1 MLAIATDWATVSSL
15 ATGAGTLVL
24 AIATFAA
31 VLSAKRSNR
40 VAQQTLQEQRRSA
53 QAAEAA
59 LQEQRRPIFS
69 QSRFDDPVQKINFVE
84 GHWVKAAGG
93 RAVAEHVDGIVY
105 LAISLRNVGIGI
117 GVCQRWVARRGRGAS
132 SDMPTHVPEEEFRS
146 QSRDLYMPPGDVG
159 MWQGALRN
167 PHDPVRAQIAEAI
180 DAGEPITVELLY
192 SDLVGGQR
200 TITRFA
206 LTAFDDSWIATMV
219 RHWYLD
225 WAGPRPERELT
236 EAQEAVMR
244 DQEEAERERAAVAAG
259 ADGTDRPDGSVDRDG
274 ARVTSDDGQAQDTS
288 DDGQAQELHAPG
300 RVE

>member
-1 MLAIATDWATVSSL
+1 MLSIATDWATISSL
-15 ATGAGTLVL
+15 ATGVGTLVL

-31 VLSAKRSNR
+31 VLSARRSNR
-40 VAQQTLQEQRRSA
+40 VAQETLQEQRRSA

-59 LQEQRRPIFS
+59 LQEQRRPIFT

-105 LAISLRNVGIGI
+105 LAISLRNVGSGI
-117 GVCQRWVARRGRGAS
+117 GVCQRWVVRRSRGVS
-132 SDMPTHVPEEEFRS
+132 SDMPTHVPEEDFRS

-167 PHDPVRAQIAEAI
+167 PHDPARARIAEAI
-180 DAGEPITVELLY
+180 DAREPITIELLY

-200 TITRFA
+200 TITRFG
-206 LTAFDDSWIATMV
+206 LTAFDAGWIATMI

-225 WAGPRPERELT
+225 WTGPRPERDLT
-236 EAQEAVMR
+236 EAQAAVMR
-244 DQEEAERERAAVAAG
+244 DQEEAERERDAG
-259 ADGTDRPDGSVDRDG
+259 AARDDGIAARDDAVDGDG
-274 ARVTSDDGQAQDTS
+274 APAAS
-288 DDGQAQELHAPG
+288 DDGQAQELPAPG
-300 RVE
+300 RIE

>member
-1 MLAIATDWATVSSL
+1 MLAIGTDWATISSL

-31 VLSAKRSNR
+31 VLSARRSNR
-40 VAQQTLQEQRRSA
+40 VAQETLREQRRSA

-59 LQEQRRPIFS
+59 LQEQRRPIFT
-69 QSRFDDPVQKINFVE
+69 QSRFDDPAQKINFVE

-105 LAISLRNVGIGI
+105 LAINLRNVGSGI
-117 GVCQRWVARRGRGAS
+117 GVCQRWVVRRGRGTSSEMPGHAS
-132 SDMPTHVPEEEFRS
+132 EEDFRS

-167 PHDPVRAQIAEAI
+167 PRDPIRAQVAEAI
-180 DAGEPITVELLY
+180 DAREPITVELLY

-206 LTAFDDSWIATMV
+206 LTALDDAWIATMV

-225 WAGPRPERELT
+225 WTGPRPERELD

-244 DQEEAERERAAVAAG
+244 DQEEAERERDAAAAG
-259 ADGTDRPDGSVDRDG
+259 GDDDPAGRDG
-274 ARVTSDDGQAQDTS
+274 ALDGDGAIVAR
-288 DDGQAQELHAPG
+288 DDGQAQELRAPG
-300 RVE
+300 RAE